1 VGGLAVPGF
10 VQFVPAV
17 LSSDFHEYTPAQ
29 SLAWFDRLTER
40 LPKDKVENVRWRN
53 LAALFED

>member
-17 LSSDFHEYTPAQ
+17 LSSDFPEYTPAQ
-29 SLAWFDRLTER
+29 ALAQFDRLTDG
-40 LPKDKVENVRWRN
+40 LPEDKVENVR
-53 LAALFED
+53 